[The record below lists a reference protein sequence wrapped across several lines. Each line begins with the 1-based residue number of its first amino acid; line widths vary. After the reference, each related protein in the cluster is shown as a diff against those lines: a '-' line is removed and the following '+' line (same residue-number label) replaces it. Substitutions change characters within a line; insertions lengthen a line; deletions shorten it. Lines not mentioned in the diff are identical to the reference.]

1 MDAIVILFWLMV
13 ATISVTSIFF
23 RYLGLSSRNS
33 LLKMM
38 VDKGH
43 PIPPELL
50 QDKLVNRQ
58 PGLPNLPWDHR
69 GMVVMGIFLLGL
81 GAAMALFGAAV
92 ANGMV
97 FELHGDRRENGTLFF
112 SLFPFS
118 LGVAAIAA
126 GIYLRKD
133 R

>member
-1 MDAIVILFWLMV
+1 
-13 ATISVTSIFF
+13 
-23 RYLGLSSRNS
+23 
-33 LLKMM
+33 
-38 VDKGH
+38 
-43 PIPPELL
+43 
-50 QDKLVNRQ
+50 
-58 PGLPNLPWDHR
+58 
-69 GMVVMGIFLLGL
+69 
-81 GAAMALFGAAV
+81 MALFGAAV